1 MAEKKELPI
10 IHFRSQN
17 EWEQWLEEHHTT
29 SDGIW
34 MKFAKKDSGEES
46 VSYKEAVDSA
56 LCHGWIDGQAAS
68 LDEKFW
74 LQRFTRRT
82 SKSKWSKI
90 NCGKVTELI
99 AQGRMKAA
107 GLAEVERAKA
117 DGRWERAYESPRS
130 MVVPEDFQK
139 KLDEYPTA
147 QDFFARMSN
156 TNRYAILYRIHDA
169 KRPETRARR
178 IEQYIT
184 MLLEG
189 KIIP

>member
-17 EWEQWLEEHHTT
+17 EWEQWLEEHKAT

-82 SKSKWSKI
+82 SRSKWSKI

-117 DGRWERAYESPRS
+117 DGRWERAYESPRT

-139 KLDEYPTA
+139 KLDEHPKA
-147 QDFFARMSN
+147 RDFFATISN
-156 TNRYAILYRIHDA
+156 TNRYTILYRIHDA

-189 KIIP
+189 KTTH

>member
-17 EWEQWLEEHHTT
+17 EWEQWLEEHYAT

-56 LCHGWIDGQAAS
+56 LCQGWIDGQAAS

-82 SKSKWSKI
+82 SRSKWSKI
-90 NCGKVTELI
+90 NCGKVAELI
-99 AQGRMKAA
+99 AQGRMKAS

-117 DGRWERAYESPRS
+117 DGRWERAYESPRT

-139 KLDEYPTA
+139 KLDEHPKA
-147 QDFFARMSN
+147 QDFFAKISN

-189 KIIP
+189 KTIH